1 MTNEIKIFENP
12 EFGQV
17 RTIIEGDKMLFCGS
31 DVAKALGYAKTNDAI
46 HKHCKHITKHD
57 ATICSTAKWGTT
69 TSGTMREMLFIP
81 EGDVYRLIIRS
92 KLPSAERFE
101 RWVFDE
107 VLPSIRKHGVYMTDE
122 TLTESLARPENLIT
136 ILQTL
141 LAEKE
146 KTAVLE
152 SQIEQ
157 DKPKVKFAEAVYDT
171 QSLISI
177 ADLAKLLHANG
188 VKIGQKRLYD
198 YLREKNF
205 LCKRPGDDWNTPTQR
220 YLDMGLFEVKEFSY
234 PTKCGWGISKT
245 TKVTGKGQT
254 YLVNY
259 ILEHKDEINSRPKM
273 KRGA

>member
-17 RTIIEGDKMLFCGS
+17 RTLAIDENPWFAGE
-31 DVAKALGYAKTNDAI
+31 DVAKILQYKRPTKAIVDHVDEEDRMMLDSKTQSHFGIELGQRGGWVVNE
-46 HKHCKHITKHD
+46 
-57 ATICSTAKWGTT
+57 
-69 TSGTMREMLFIP
+69 SGLY
-81 EGDVYRLIIRS
+81 GLVLSS
-92 KLPSAERFE
+92 KLPAAKKFK
-101 RWVFDE
+101 RWVTTE

-141 LAEKE
+141 LSEKE
-146 KTAVLE
+146 KTAALE

-157 DKPKVKFAEAVYDT
+157 EKPKVKFAEAVYDT

>member
-31 DVAKALGYAKTNDAI
+31 DVAKALGYASPPHAI
-46 HKHCKHITKHD
+46 TKHCKGVIVLDTPSRGGVQSTK
-57 ATICSTAKWGTT
+57 
-69 TSGTMREMLFIP
+69 FIP

-92 KLPSAERFE
+92 KLPAAEKFE
-101 RWVFDE
+101 HWVFDE

-141 LAEKE
+141 LSEKE
-146 KTAVLE
+146 KTAALE

-234 PTKCGWGISKT
+234 PTKYGWGISKT